1 MFEVNNEK
9 VKREVQAFNEHMF
22 IVLIL
27 LVAFVLVIG
36 GILTYRRI
44 TL

>member
-27 LVAFVLVIG
+27 LVAFVW